1 MDTYATISAPDLT
14 ANPPASYGELIDYWN
29 KGHANEF
36 FPTSTPDMIEELQ
49 KQLSNERT
57 RTDHQSNVIIKMQSQ
72 IDSMIERLMELV
84 ESDEIDNDVAQDLAS
99 FFGRDLVRTVTVR
112 VTADIDVEV
121 TIPVGYDIDDL
132 HGDLEVE
139 VTNAYSS
146 DVEVQGYETVGIQTE
161 EM

>member
-1 MDTYATISAPDLT
+1 MDTYARI
-14 ANPPASYGELIDYWN
+14 
-29 KGHANEF
+29 
-36 FPTSTPDMIEELQ
+36 STPDRMEELQ
-49 KQLSNERT
+49 AQNERLQSERSGFEETIAALNTEIADEKLGNKTLVT
-57 RTDHQSNVIIKMQSQ
+57 RITNLQSY
-72 IDSMIERLMELV
+72 IDSMIERLMEFV
-84 ESDEIDNDVAQDLAS
+84 EQDEIDNDVAQELAS

-139 VTNAYSS
+139 ISNTYSS
-146 DVEVQGYETVGIQTE
+146 DVEVQNFETQGIQVE